1 MNIFKVGITGASGL
15 IGKKLCSHYVS
26 RGFGVSCLT
35 RNANNLEKDE
45 KIKIFETD
53 LSNPNLEIIKKFTSD
68 LDILFHL
75 ASELKVE
82 SKMISTNY
90 LGTKLIV
97 NEIINKKTTIIYMSS
112 IGVYDFSSNK
122 VITESSN
129 KKQSNQYEK
138 TKFQCEQYLFKLKR
152 EGKIK
157 FIILRPSIILD
168 YDMKSKIIDNLISLS
183 KNRIKIK
190 VPGTIIS
197 NFVLADDVTT
207 ALIKLSQNK
216 KAIGQSF
223 NISSDIPLSDFLN
236 LIRKI
241 LENSWYLPISMNYFL
256 SLIKLKSHLTKMRN
270 LKTIVSFFSNTC
282 SISNKKIESYF
293 DTKTNSD
300 YLRFLTIYIQQKK

>member
-15 IGKKLCSHYVS
+15 IGKKLCAHFVS
-26 RGFGVSCLT
+26 KGFGVSCLT
-35 RNANNLEKDE
+35 RNAKNLEKDE

-53 LSNPNLEIIKKFTSD
+53 LSSPNLEIIKKFTSD

-112 IGVYDFSSNK
+112 IGVFDFSSNK

-138 TKFQCEQYLFKLKR
+138 TKFQCEQYLFKLQR
-152 EGKIK
+152 EGRIK

-168 YDMKSKIIDNLISLS
+168 YDMKSKIIDKLISLS
-183 KNRIKIK
+183 KNRIKIN
-190 VPGTIIS
+190 VPRAIIS
-197 NFVLADDVTT
+197 NFVLAENVIT

-223 NISSDIPLSDFLN
+223 NISSDIPLSDFLK

-241 LENSWYLPISMNYFL
+241 LEKKWYLPISMNNFL
-256 SLIKLKSHLTKMRN
+256 SLIKLKSYLTKMRN
-270 LKTIVSFFSNTC
+270 LKPVVSFFSNTC
-282 SISNKKIESYF
+282 SISNQKIESYF
-293 DTKTNSD
+293 DTKINSD
-300 YLRFLTIYIQQKK
+300 YLKFLTIYIQQKK